1 MGRQLVTLTGI
12 RGVAAVWVVFFHGY
26 VYIASLLG
34 GPDRS
39 QVPIIRDG
47 YLGVDLFFVLSGF
60 VLSLAYSE
68 HFQRNF
74 KSAIIGFFFAR
85 FWRIFP
91 LHWVCLAI
99 FVLLV
104 ELFPENYWGPGPFTL
119 SALAASAALVQNWI
133 PSTAL
138 AWNDPTWSLSAEL
151 AAYLLF
157 PLLTFAISRLRDRR
171 LAFCLALV
179 SLLTLALSLTVRKSQ
194 SLNHAGP
201 PGIVRC
207 LFEFSAGA
215 LAWKSIPADAWKP
228 ASTEDGS
235 YRRLGEM
242 CMVLGG
248 AVLLLALA
256 LPEILVIAPVAF
268 MMFILGCALSSRTA
282 GWLFGNTVVVFLGN
296 ISFSIYLVHLFVL
309 GCLTV
314 VISSIQVSTGD
325 WLAGLGACVAFPPLV
340 LVTAYLT
347 WRFVERPTHEFAR
360 RHRRGFTSRTL
371 AWFGSRRSLLDRSS
385 PAPATLTLWVMRIVA
400 MSLGETAGD
409 FLSTTSGV
417 GFGLS
422 TSILLVVFFA
432 TLAVH
437 VVARQSYPLLSWT
450 LILCSTMAGTTM
462 SDFLFGVAGRGGS
475 LLLLIVVLGVG
486 HFAVGPA
493 SADHTIQPKIQI
505 FYWTTFLILSAFGTS
520 MGDFLVHDV
529 GLGYGGGG
537 LLLCGALAGVVLAYH
552 FTKLSLTRLFWTRVR
567 VDPIARHDGG
577 RHIDAAV
584 RGRWSSVGYRRR
596 LGDPGDHL
604 GAPHFVLR
612 PRPGR
617 TQRLAFDVEC
627 EGGRARKRLG
637 KYWLSGGRWRAVNL
651 DGWRERRAVLPQLEA
666 AD

>member
-1 MGRQLVTLTGI
+1 MRSRHGCGGADRADRNAIRMRCSSSNRKPHSIASVSPTPSPALTTASTNSVSSLVSASDPALFLMSTSMDLLPRSASWTTVAKLTVILHAVGRRFERSDQGDVNDAAILRDLAVLVPALPVIQPSRGKAVVTSLFGASQPKVWVSDMLGSQRGHAGLWQVCLAHLLRDAKYAIECGDTAFSAPFRWLLLRAIAIGQRRETLKDTTLRQYLYDLNRRLDRIMATVPAGDAGRKLHKRMLANRAHLFVFMTNRAVPYTNNI
-12 RGVAAVWVVFFHGY
+12 SERHLRPSVVFRKVTNGFRCEWGGNLCRLPLRRQHRKGQPCFGARYRPLRADNQTTRRRPRRGGVSNYVAAVWVVFFHGY

-91 LHWVCLAI
+91 LHWACLAI

-104 ELFPENYWGPGPFTL
+104 WAFPENYWGPGPFTL

-151 AAYLLF
+151 AAYLVF

-171 LAFCLALV
+171 PAFCLALV

-242 CMVLGG
+242 CMGLGG

-314 VISSIQVSTGD
+314 VISS
-325 WLAGLGACVAFPPLV
+325 
-340 LVTAYLT
+340 
-347 WRFVERPTHEFAR
+347 
-360 RHRRGFTSRTL
+360 
-371 AWFGSRRSLLDRSS
+371 
-385 PAPATLTLWVMRIVA
+385 
-400 MSLGETAGD
+400 
-409 FLSTTSGV
+409 
-417 GFGLS
+417 
-422 TSILLVVFFA
+422 
-432 TLAVH
+432 
-437 VVARQSYPLLSWT
+437 
-450 LILCSTMAGTTM
+450 
-462 SDFLFGVAGRGGS
+462 
-475 LLLLIVVLGVG
+475 
-486 HFAVGPA
+486 
-493 SADHTIQPKIQI
+493 
-505 FYWTTFLILSAFGTS
+505 
-520 MGDFLVHDV
+520 
-529 GLGYGGGG
+529 
-537 LLLCGALAGVVLAYH
+537 
-552 FTKLSLTRLFWTRVR
+552 TK
-567 VDPIARHDGG
+567 
-577 RHIDAAV
+577 
-584 RGRWSSVGYRRR
+584 
-596 LGDPGDHL
+596 
-604 GAPHFVLR
+604 
-612 PRPGR
+612 
-617 TQRLAFDVEC
+617 
-627 EGGRARKRLG
+627 
-637 KYWLSGGRWRAVNL
+637 
-651 DGWRERRAVLPQLEA
+651 
-666 AD
+666 